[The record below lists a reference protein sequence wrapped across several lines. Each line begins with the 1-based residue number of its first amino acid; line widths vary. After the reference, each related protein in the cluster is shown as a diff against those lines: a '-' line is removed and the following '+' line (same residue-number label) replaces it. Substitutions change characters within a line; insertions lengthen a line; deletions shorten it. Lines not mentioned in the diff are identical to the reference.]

1 MRTSF
6 SGLKMVKMSV
16 FKPHGFS
23 TMCCSLSL
31 SLYLN
36 MRVYIP
42 SLHSDHSTLLFNT
55 VQINHNVSAS
65 VWKEPV
71 ASGQVTHYEVRSA
84 GQGWVCLVLVTL
96 SSRLFSVHNSA
107 RLSIS
112 SWYELSWLFI
122 MWPVMVVSS
131 THWTTEFSWRLM
143 QSQVFSVNRRGLSMQ
158 PWGAPVLRTNTEKVC
173 QTFWTVWG
181 LFMYPNADCWIL
193 IFMCEIVSNT
203 EQKSTNSILM

>member
-1 MRTSF
+1 MSWVCCFLWIYHSIDWCLTLRDILIRPINRFVFMRRSF

-84 GQGWVCLVLVTL
+84 GQGWVSLVLVTL

-107 RLSIS
+107 QFLPD
-112 SWYELSWLFI
+112 
-122 MWPVMVVSS
+122 MNC
-131 THWTTEFSWRLM
+131 H
-143 QSQVFSVNRRGLSMQ
+143 
-158 PWGAPVLRTNTEKVC
+158 
-173 QTFWTVWG
+173 
-181 LFMYPNADCWIL
+181 DCL
-193 IFMCEIVSNT
+193 
-203 EQKSTNSILM
+203 